1 MIHYSCDR
9 CRRPIEGHDALRY
22 VVRMEIEVAIECDEQ
37 SKDGDK
43 DALLEL
49 DDMLVNLSDE
59 TLEYDST
66 PLCERK
72 RYDLCP
78 ACYREF
84 VKNPFAREK
93 LVPFG
98 FSQN

>member
-9 CRRPIEGHDALRY
+9 CKRPIEGRDAVRY
-22 VVRMEIEVAIECDEQ
+22 VVKMEIEATIDCDECP
-37 SKDGDK
+37 GDLEQ
-43 DALLEL
+43 DSLLEMDELL
-49 DDMLVNLSDE
+49 DQMEDE
-59 TLEYDST
+59 VFDQDGT
-66 PLCERK
+66 PLYERK

-78 ACYREF
+78 ECYRQF
-84 VKNPFAREK
+84 VKNPLAREK